1 MDIPMSNT
9 LDVMSEID
17 FWSYVNN
24 FTKEL
29 EIPDTPP
36 TLKTSVELEL
46 EKRRSLRVQTGSS
59 QVSLSIH

>member
-1 MDIPMSNT
+1 MSNT
-9 LDVMSEID
+9 IDVMSEID

-36 TLKTSVELEL
+36 TLKASVEKEL
-46 EKRRSLRVQTGSS
+46 EKRRSLKVPTSS
-59 QVSLSIH
+59 SEVSLAIH